1 MPFVYDG
8 RRKLKDH
15 FRVVILAPR
24 VVNQTSIMVQE
35 IINRTGITHN
45 NHYLQSSHFYS
56 TGHRSDY
63 KI

>member
-8 RRKLKDH
+8 RRKLEDH
-15 FRVVILAPR
+15 SRVVILAPR

-45 NHYLQSSHFYS
+45 NHYLQSLNFYS
-56 TGHRSDY
+56 TGPRSDY